1 MSESTTV
8 CDEHTVSYS
17 QRVYDPGKAGVRI
30 KQRQFCSPAST
41 AVCMHTE
48 HTRLALADSYDWC
61 IVPDTGYDVIL
72 LASLA
77 VVVACLCQGRLSNL
91 MVLIAGELPHVNTSN
106 LHYSSQ
112 DTSAHA

>member
-17 QRVYDPGKAGVRI
+17 QRVYDPGKQGVRI
-30 KQRQFCSPAST
+30 KQRLCSPASSM
-41 AVCMHTE
+41 VCMHTDY
-48 HTRLALADSYDWC
+48 TRLALTDSYDWC

-91 MVLIAGELPHVNTSN
+91 MVLIAGWLPHVSTLS
-106 LHYSSQ
+106 LQYRFQ
-112 DTSAHA
+112 RKAHA